1 MSSTPGSKPRDEGY
15 DDLLDAVEEGEGY
28 YLACENGHG
37 SLPPRRSCP
46 HCGSTALSEEPI
58 PEVGRIETYTTTEI
72 AAPSFAAKTPYTTA
86 VADFG
91 PVRLTGIVRAD
102 PEDVEIG
109 TTVGLA
115 VGRNTMTG
123 NRMLTFHPR

>member
-1 MSSTPGSKPRDEGY
+1 MKSKARDEGY
-15 DDLLDAVEEGEGY
+15 DELLDAVEEGEAY

-37 SLPPRRSCP
+37 SLPPRRTCP
-46 HCGSTALSEEPI
+46 HCGAADLSEEPL
-58 PEVGRIETYTTTEI
+58 PEVGTIETYTTTRI
-72 AAPSFAAKTPYTTA
+72 AAPSFSAKTPYTTA

-91 PVRLTGIVRAD
+91 PVRVTGIVRAD
-102 PEDVEIG
+102 PEDVEVG
-109 TTVGLA
+109 VTVGLA

>member
-1 MSSTPGSKPRDEGY
+1 M
-15 DDLLDAVEEGEGY
+15 LDAAEEGEAY
-28 YLACENGHG
+28 YLECENGHG
-37 SLPPRRSCP
+37 SLPPRRTCP
-46 HCGSTALSEEPI
+46 HCGSPELTEESLPD
-58 PEVGRIETYTTTEI
+58 VGTVETHTTTRI
-72 AAPSFAAKTPYTTA
+72 AAPSFASKTPYTTA

-102 PEDVEIG
+102 PEDIETG
-109 TTVGLA
+109 MTVGVA

>member
-1 MSSTPGSKPRDEGY
+1 MRSKPRDDGY
-15 DDLLDAVEEGEGY
+15 DDLLDAVEDGEAY

-46 HCGSTALSEEPI
+46 HCGSPELSEEPL
-58 PEVGRIETYTTTEI
+58 PESGTVETYTTTQV
-72 AAPSFAAKTPYTTA
+72 AAPSFSAKTPYTTA

-91 PVRLTGIVRAD
+91 PVRITGIVRAD
-102 PEDVEIG
+102 PEEVSVG
-109 TTVGLA
+109 MRVGLA

>member
-1 MSSTPGSKPRDEGY
+1 MRHKARDDGY

-28 YLACENGHG
+28 YLECANGHG

-46 HCGSTALSEEPI
+46 HCGSPELTETPL
-58 PEVGRIETYTTTEI
+58 PEVGTIETYTTTQI
-72 AAPSFAAKTPYTTA
+72 AAPSFSSKAPYTTA

-91 PVRLTGIVRAD
+91 PVRVTGIVRAE
-102 PEDVEIG
+102 PEDISTG
-109 TTVGLA
+109 LTVGLA

>member
-1 MSSTPGSKPRDEGY
+1 VRSKPRDAGY

-37 SLPPRRSCP
+37 SLPPRRVCP
-46 HCGSTALSEEPI
+46 HCGSADLSQEPL
-58 PEVGRIETYTTTEI
+58 PEMGTVETYTTTQI

-86 VADFG
+86 IADFG
-91 PVRLTGIVRAD
+91 PVRVTGIVRAD
-102 PEDVEIG
+102 PDEIAVG
-109 TTVGLA
+109 MTVGLA

>member
-1 MSSTPGSKPRDEGY
+1 MKSKARDEGY
-15 DDLLDAVEEGEGY
+15 DELLDAAEEGEAY

-37 SLPPRRSCP
+37 SLPPRRTCP
-46 HCGSTALSEEPI
+46 HCGSADLSEESLPD
-58 PEVGRIETYTTTEI
+58 VGTIETYTTTRI
-72 AAPSFAAKTPYTTA
+72 AAPSFSAKTPYTTA

-91 PVRLTGIVRAD
+91 PVRVTGVVRAD
-102 PEDVEIG
+102 PEDVEVG

>member
-1 MSSTPGSKPRDEGY
+1 MRSKPRDAGY

-37 SLPPRRSCP
+37 SLPPRRVCP
-46 HCGSTALSEEPI
+46 HCGSADLSQEPL
-58 PEVGRIETYTTTEI
+58 PEMGTVETYTTTQI

-86 VADFG
+86 IADFG
-91 PVRLTGIVRAD
+91 PVRVTGIVRAD
-102 PEDVEIG
+102 PDEIAVG
-109 TTVGLA
+109 MTVGLA